1 MTHSKRVSGYAQGIQ
16 GNLDMLQQVQ
26 TESVRQLAQDV
37 VAAVEDA
44 ESQLQ
49 VPICTWVSLLG
60 CIGPCHVPSEQR
72 PCA

>member
-1 MTHSKRVSGYAQGIQ
+1 
-16 GNLDMLQQVQ
+16 MLQQVQ

-49 VPICTWVSLLG
+49 VPICIWASLLS
-60 CIGPCHVPSEQR
+60 CIAPFHVPSKQR
-72 PCA
+72 PRA